1 MKRILTPEEKKT
13 ILNQHK
19 GGRHIVNEN
28 FQKLLTHK
36 LGSVNPLIS
45 EQNAIDFL
53 ETSYVKPLVD
63 AGYTQVQE
71 INLPDGEYR
80 KEGGGYRI
88 DLMGSGD
95 VTQNNMST
103 GYSIVTNSGIRG
115 VWGGQA
121 VTLSGKKLGGVDVYK
136 IFFKESGYKAPEA
149 PKATITINEST
160 LSSAG
165 IPANIVQANAPIVKP
180 TAGKGT
186 FQINGSNDL
195 YGFDFSKTLPSL
207 NGKYYLLTETSEYL
221 NKTVPNLKSKVGT
234 QFVAFVNQTMS
245 GTAIYIDEKGTVVSS
260 QATFK

>member
-1 MKRILTPEEKKT
+1 MKKILTPEEKKT

-19 GGRHIVNEN
+19 SGKHIVNEN

-36 LGSVNPLIS
+36 LGRVNPLIS
-45 EQNAIDFL
+45 EQTTSDFL

-71 INLPDGEYR
+71 INLPDGEYK
-80 KEGGGYRI
+80 KEGGGYRV
-88 DLMGSGD
+88 DLMGSND
-95 VTQNNMST
+95 TST

-115 VWGGQA
+115 QWGGQA

-165 IPANIVQANAPIVKP
+165 IPANIIQANAPIVKP